1 MDKNSVIGIVLISA
15 MLLIYL
21 TFFAEGPQPTKSAS
35 ADSTQAQSAAGNQTP
50 LLKPGNAEAEAMAL
64 PDSVFNQKYG
74 IFAAAMKGE
83 AQDVTLENRDIKVTF
98 TTKGGRVKEVLL
110 KNYVTYQKTPL
121 ILIDEFSSKTS
132 AQIATVFGEIDLH
145 RLYYEAEQNGDNQI
159 VFRLRLDSTRYVEQ
173 RYTLPEEG
181 FVLSWR
187 LDADALGN
195 IITNR
200 TVRFDWTDR
209 VKQQEKDI
217 EQIRATTTVN
227 YYQIQSGLEK
237 LSETSY
243 EPQQARAAE
252 PVRWIALKQKFFN
265 TALITSGDFPEVTVR
280 SNPPAFPAKEV
291 KELGMQVVIPLDD
304 LKDESKNIRFF
315 YGPNDFRIAEKVA
328 PGFEENVYLGWA
340 IFSTVNRY
348 IIIPIFE
355 QLEKVS
361 SNYGI
366 VILLLVLIV
375 KTALF
380 PLVYR
385 SYQSMAKM
393 RVLKPE
399 LDQLKAQYGDDMQ
412 RFQQEQMKL
421 YSQFGVNP
429 LSGCIPVL
437 LQLPV
442 LLAMFNF
449 FPNAIQL
456 RQKTFLW
463 ADDLSSYDSILDLP
477 FHIPFYGDHVS
488 LFTLLMTISTIAYTY
503 YNNQLSPN
511 VDPNMKIVS
520 YIMPI
525 IFVFVLNSFSAGL
538 TYYYFVSNIITIAQ
552 QLAIRSFVDEAKIR
566 AKLEENRKRFN
577 DPNRKKSGFQQR
589 LEEAIKAQ
597 EEARKNKN
605 KKK

>member
-1 MDKNSVIGIVLISA
+1 MDKNSTIGIVLISA

-21 TFFAEGPQPTKSAS
+21 TFFGEGPQPPQPATT
-35 ADSTQAQSAAGNQTP
+35 DSTQVVQPSDDTP
-50 LLKPGNAEAEAMAL
+50 AVLTPNNPEAEAMAL
-64 PDSVFNQKYG
+64 PDSVFNRKYG
-74 IFAAAMKGE
+74 LFAAAMKGE
-83 AQDVTLENRDIKVTF
+83 AQDVTLENTDIRVTLS
-98 TTKGGRVKEVLL
+98 TKGGRVKEVLL

-121 ILIDEFSSKTS
+121 VLIDEFSSKTS
-132 AQIATVFGEIDLH
+132 AQVSTSFGEVDLH
-145 RLYYEAEQNGDNQI
+145 QLYYSVAQNADGQV
-159 VFRLRLDSTRYVEQ
+159 VFRAQLDSTRYIEQ
-173 RYTLPEEG
+173 RYMLSKEG

-187 LDADALGN
+187 VNLDALGSA
-195 IITNR
+195 ITNR
-200 TVRFDWTDR
+200 QVRFNWTDR
-209 VKQQEKDI
+209 LKQQEKDI
-217 EQIRATTTVN
+217 EQVRATATVN
-227 YYQIQSGLEK
+227 YFQSQSGMEH
-237 LSETSY
+237 LSETSTD
-243 EPQQARAAE
+243 PQEKRATE
-252 PVRWIALKQKFFN
+252 PVEWIALKQKFFN
-265 TALITSGDFPEVTVR
+265 TALLTKASFPEVVVR
-280 SNPPAFPAKEV
+280 SNPPAIPAKEV
-291 KELGMQVVIPLDD
+291 KHLSMQVSIPLDD
-304 LKDESKNIRFF
+304 LKDDSKDIRFF

-348 IIIPIFE
+348 IIMPLFE
-355 QLEKVS
+355 LLEKVS

-366 VILLLVLIV
+366 VILLLVIIV
-375 KTALF
+375 KSALF

-399 LDQLKAQYGDDMQ
+399 LDQLKAQYGEDMQ

-477 FHIPFYGDHVS
+477 FSIPFYGDHVS
-488 LFTLLMTISTIAYTY
+488 LFTILMTLSTIAYTY

-511 VDPNMKIVS
+511 IDPNMKIVS
-520 YIMPI
+520 YVMPV

-538 TYYYFVSNIITIAQ
+538 TYYYFVSNIITIVQ
-552 QLAIRSFVDEAKIR
+552 QLGIRSFVDESKIR
-566 AKLEENRKRFN
+566 AKLEENRKKFS

-589 LEEAIKAQ
+589 LEEALKAQ
-597 EEARKNKN
+597 EEAKKN

>member
-187 LDADALGN
+187 LDADALGK

>member
-1 MDKNSVIGIVLISA
+1 MMDKNSTIGIVLISA

-21 TFFAEGPQPTKSAS
+21 TFFSEGPKSPQQFATT
-35 ADSTQAQSAAGNQTP
+35 DSTQVAQLATNQP
-50 LLKPGNAEAEAMAL
+50 ARLKPGNTQAEAMAL

-74 IFAAAMKGE
+74 ILASIMKGE
-83 AQDVTLENRDIKVTF
+83 AQDVTLENADIKVTLS
-98 TTKGGRVKEVLL
+98 TKGGKVKEVTL

-121 ILIDEFSSKTS
+121 ILIDESSSQTAAIVSTS
-132 AQIATVFGEIDLH
+132 FGEVDLHQLYYTVAQITDGQV
-145 RLYYEAEQNGDNQI
+145 
-159 VFRLRLDSTRYVEQ
+159 VFRAQIDSSRYIEQ
-173 RYTLPEEG
+173 RYILPNEG

-187 LDADALGN
+187 INLDALGDV
-195 IITNR
+195 ITNR
-200 TVRFDWTDR
+200 QVHFSWTDR
-209 VKQQEKDI
+209 LKQQEKNI
-217 EQIRATTTVN
+217 EQIRATATVN
-227 YYQIQSGLEK
+227 YYQIKSGLEH
-237 LSETSY
+237 LSETST
-243 EPQQARAAE
+243 EPQEERATE
-252 PVRWIALKQKFFN
+252 PVQWIALKQKFFN
-265 TALITSGDFPEVTVR
+265 TALITKASFPEVVVR
-280 SNPPAFPAKEV
+280 SNPPALPDKEV
-291 KELGMQVVIPLDD
+291 KQLSMQVTIPLND
-304 LKDESKNIRFF
+304 LKDESKDIRFF

-348 IIIPIFE
+348 IIMPLFE
-355 QLEKVS
+355 WLEKAS
-361 SNYGI
+361 SNYGV
-366 VILLLVLIV
+366 VILLLVIIV
-375 KTALF
+375 KSALF

-477 FHIPFYGDHVS
+477 FSIPFYGDHVS
-488 LFTLLMTISTIAYTY
+488 LFTILMTLSTIAYTY

-511 VDPNMKIVS
+511 LDPNMKIVS
-520 YIMPI
+520 YVMPV

-538 TYYYFVSNIITIAQ
+538 TYYYFVSNIITIVQ

-566 AKLEENRKRFN
+566 AKLEENRKKFA

-589 LEEAIKAQ
+589 LEEALKAQ
-597 EEARKNKN
+597 EAARKY

>member
-1 MDKNSVIGIVLISA
+1 MDKNSTIGIVLISA

-21 TFFAEGPQPTKSAS
+21 TFFGEGPQTPQQLATT
-35 ADSTQAQSAAGNQTP
+35 DSKQVTQPAANQPAT
-50 LLKPGNAEAEAMAL
+50 LKPSNAEAEAMTL

-74 IFAAAMKGE
+74 ILAPLMKGE
-83 AQDVTLENRDIKVTF
+83 AQDVVLENADMKVTF
-98 TTKGGRVKEVLL
+98 STKGGRVKEVLL

-121 ILIDEFSSKTS
+121 ILIDQFSSSTS
-132 AQIATVFGEIDLH
+132 AQVSTAFGEVDLH
-145 RLYYEAEQNGDNQI
+145 QLYYTVAQNTGNQI
-159 VFRLRLDSTRYVEQ
+159 VFRAQLDSARYIEQ
-173 RYTLPEEG
+173 RYVLPKEG

-187 LDADALGN
+187 ANLDALGSAV
-195 IITNR
+195 TNR
-200 TVRFDWTDR
+200 NVRFNWTDR
-209 VKQQEKDI
+209 LKQQEKDI
-217 EQIRATTTVN
+217 EQIRVTATVN
-227 YYQIQSGLEK
+227 YYQAQSGLEK
-237 LSETSY
+237 LSETSTD
-243 EPQQARAAE
+243 PQEERATE
-252 PVRWIALKQKFFN
+252 PVQWISLKQKFFN
-265 TALITSGDFPEVTVR
+265 TALITKASFPEVIVR
-280 SNPPAFPAKEV
+280 SNPPALPAKEV
-291 KELGMQVVIPLDD
+291 KQLSMQVSIPLDD
-304 LKDESKNIRFF
+304 LKDDSKDIRFF
-315 YGPNDFRIAEKVA
+315 FGPNDFRIAEKVA
-328 PGFEENVYLGWA
+328 PGFEENVHLGWA

-348 IIIPIFE
+348 IIMPLFE
-355 QLEKVS
+355 LLEKVS

-366 VILLLVLIV
+366 VILLLVIIV
-375 KTALF
+375 KSALF

-477 FHIPFYGDHVS
+477 FSIPFYGDHVS
-488 LFTLLMTISTIAYTY
+488 LFTILMTLSTIAYTY

-511 VDPNMKIVS
+511 IDPNMKIVS
-520 YIMPI
+520 YAMPV

-538 TYYYFVSNIITIAQ
+538 TYYYFVSNIITIVQ
-552 QLAIRSFVDEAKIR
+552 QLAIRSFVDESKIR
-566 AKLEENRKRFN
+566 AKLEENRKKFS

-589 LEEAIKAQ
+589 LEEALKAQ
-597 EEARKNKN
+597 EEAKKN

>member
-1 MDKNSVIGIVLISA
+1 MDKNSTIGIVLISA

-21 TFFAEGPQPTKSAS
+21 TFFSEGPQNPQQPATT
-35 ADSTQAQSAAGNQTP
+35 DSTRVTQPST
-50 LLKPGNAEAEAMAL
+50 LKPGNAAAEAMAL

-74 IFAAAMKGE
+74 ILAPVMKGE
-83 AQDVTLENRDIKVTF
+83 AKDVTLENADIKVTF
-98 TTKGGRVKEVLL
+98 STHGGRVKEVLL

-121 ILIDEFSSKTS
+121 VLIDEFSSRTS
-132 AQIATVFGEIDLH
+132 ALVSTAFGEVDLH
-145 RLYYEAEQNGDNQI
+145 QLYYTVAQTTDNQV
-159 VFRLRLDSTRYVEQ
+159 VFRAQLDSVRYIEQ
-173 RYTLPEEG
+173 RYLLPKEG

-187 LDADALGN
+187 ANLDALGN
-195 IITNR
+195 AVTNR
-200 TVRFDWTDR
+200 QIRFNWTDR
-209 VKQQEKDI
+209 LKQQEKSI
-217 EQIRATTTVN
+217 EQVRATATVN
-227 YYQIQSGLEK
+227 YYQIQSGLEH
-237 LSETSY
+237 LSETSTD
-243 EPQQARAAE
+243 PQEERATE
-252 PVRWIALKQKFFN
+252 PVQWIALKQKFFN
-265 TALITSGDFPEVTVR
+265 TALITNASFPEVIVR
-280 SNPPAFPAKEV
+280 SNPPALPAKEV
-291 KELGMQVVIPLDD
+291 KHLAMEVSIPLDD
-304 LKDESKNIRFF
+304 LKDDAKDIRFF

-328 PGFEENVYLGWA
+328 PGFEGNVYLGWA

-348 IIIPIFE
+348 IIMPLFE
-355 QLEKVS
+355 LLEKVS

-366 VILLLVLIV
+366 VILLLVIIV
-375 KTALF
+375 KSALF

-399 LDQLKAQYGDDMQ
+399 LDQLKAQYGEDMQ

-456 RQKTFLW
+456 RQKVFLW

-477 FHIPFYGDHVS
+477 FNIPFYGDHVS
-488 LFTLLMTISTIAYTY
+488 LFTILMTISTIAYTY

-520 YIMPI
+520 YVMPVV
-525 IFVFVLNSFSAGL
+525 FVFVLNSFSAGL
-538 TYYYFVSNIITIAQ
+538 TYYYFVSNVITIVQ
-552 QLAIRSFVDEAKIR
+552 QLGIRSFVDEAKIR
-566 AKLEENRKRFN
+566 AKLEENHKKFS
-577 DPNRKKSGFQQR
+577 DPNRKKTGFQQR
-589 LEEAIKAQ
+589 LEEALKAQ
-597 EEARKNKN
+597 EEAKKN

>member
-1 MDKNSVIGIVLISA
+1 MDRNSIIGIVLISI
-15 MLLIYL
+15 MLLTYL
-21 TFFAEGPQPTKSAS
+21 TFFSEGPQAPKQAA
-35 ADSTQAQSAAGNQTP
+35 ADSTQAVQQATP
-50 LLKPGNAEAEAMAL
+50 QPELLKPANPEAEAMAL
-64 PDSVFNQKYG
+64 PDSIFNRKYG
-74 IFAAAMKGE
+74 IFAPVMKGE
-83 AQDVTLENRDIKVTF
+83 AQDVVLENPDVRITF
-98 TTKGGRVKEVLL
+98 TTKGGRIKQVLL

-121 ILIDEFSSKTS
+121 ILIDELSSRTTAKMT
-132 AQIATVFGEIDLH
+132 TTLGEIDAH
-145 RLYYEAEQNGDNQI
+145 QLYYAIAQKNDNQV
-159 VFRLRLDSTRYVEQ
+159 VFRAYLDSIRYIEQ
-173 RYTLPEEG
+173 RYTLPPEG
-181 FVLSWR
+181 FVVSWR
-187 LDADALGN
+187 LNADALGN
-195 IITNR
+195 LLANR
-200 TVRFDWTDR
+200 LVRFDWTDR
-209 VKQQEKDI
+209 LKQQEKDI
-217 EQIRATTTVN
+217 EQIRATATVN
-227 YYQIQSGLEK
+227 YYQVNSGMEK
-237 LSETSY
+237 LSETAN
-243 EPQQARAAE
+243 EPQEERATE

-265 TALITSGDFPEVTVR
+265 TALITNASFSEVVVR
-280 SNPPAFPAKEV
+280 SNPPTMPTKEV
-291 KELGMQVVIPLDD
+291 KQLSMQVSIPLDD
-304 LKDESKNIRFF
+304 LKDDSKDIRFF

-348 IIIPIFE
+348 IIMPLFE
-355 QLEKVS
+355 LLEKVS
-361 SNYGI
+361 DNYGI

-488 LFTLLMTISTIAYTY
+488 LFTILMTLSTIAYTY

-511 VDPNMKIVS
+511 IDPNMKIVS
-520 YIMPI
+520 YLMPI

-538 TYYYFVSNIITIAQ
+538 TYYYFISNIITIIQ
-552 QLAIRSFVDEAKIR
+552 QLSIRSFVDEAKIR

-589 LEEAIKAQ
+589 LEEALKAQ